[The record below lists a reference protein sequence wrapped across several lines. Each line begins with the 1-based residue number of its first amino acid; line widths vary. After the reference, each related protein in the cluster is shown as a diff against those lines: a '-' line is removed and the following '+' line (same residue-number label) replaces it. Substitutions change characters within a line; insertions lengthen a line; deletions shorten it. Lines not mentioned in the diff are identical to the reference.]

1 MNGLPR
7 ERAPGPDD
15 TGSHPAP
22 GLAGD
27 GPSWQDIAD
36 SAWLASRR
44 LAADRTIAPALPGK
58 PLPHP
63 EPPSTPYL
71 PADMSHPR
79 PQPSGGADVDPPLR
93 PGIQDT
99 GPGGAYAPESN
110 GAVTSA
116 QTHLTTTVGTS
127 TEEPAT
133 YTAARAGNAL
143 RAPRPVPLAK
153 AMRRL
158 GRRVASRTLT
168 ELDETRT
175 AEHGINDG
183 LWVPYLLPVR
193 ENAFDL
199 VLLVDDAPTMRG
211 WERTARQLVV
221 EAARSGAFR
230 DVRSVSV
237 SVTTAGPPVLRRPG
251 GQRADPA
258 ELLDGRGSRLF
269 LVVTDGLGAGWA
281 GEAADT
287 LLARLAG
294 GGPTALV
301 HLLPPYLRHRSS
313 LYPFRATLEA
323 AGFGQL
329 NRYLGCRP
337 PHSLPDPVRPLPEPG
352 DGAVPVPVLSLRPES
367 FRAWADLVTGERG
380 VSATLPV
387 VLAGALAKG
396 ASASGLRAP
405 LIDGPRAASA
415 AVRRFLGLASPLA
428 RHLALLLAVIPLDF
442 DLIEELRDRA
452 VPEAGPDHLAEVLMG
467 GLIDWNRDG
476 EGDVD
481 FADGV
486 REALLATGTRSQ
498 LAQLVGL
505 LSELRAGQGAGA
517 LLRAVLRDPE
527 HAPLPDPSPGNQ
539 SWLRIEL
546 AVLKA
551 LSGPY
556 ARRATRVAAGLAGAP
571 GVSGVP
577 RGGAGASP
585 DKSGSLREGL
595 RAEKT
600 TDPPGGTVPPTPP
613 ETVVDANA
621 GKADHTMD
629 LRAQEHS
636 FVRTGQPKV
645 MGNVPPKNPNFTG
658 RESLLAAVE
667 EQLQQDKTAA
677 VLPHALQGMGGVG
690 KSQIAIEYIY
700 RHSHEYSAI
709 WWIPAEHDSQ
719 ILAALA
725 ELARSL
731 GLDVGPQANT
741 AVPAVREALR
751 TGKPY
756 ENWLLVFDNAENIDA
771 VRAYFPSGGSGKIIV
786 TSRNRDWERVA
797 TPLSV
802 NVFERD
808 ESITLLQRRARGL
821 STEDA
826 DRLAEALGDLPLA
839 IEQAGAWHAA
849 TGMPVAEYLGLLAAR
864 RPEILELDPSPDY
877 PVTVAAAW
885 NISLDRLT
893 QSNPAARQLLE
904 ICAGMAPEP
913 IPLSMLRGGHKM
925 EITPELDP
933 VLRDPLLL
941 ARATRDLSKL
951 SLIKLDHKSGT
962 LQMHRL
968 MQNVLASGIAS
979 EEQARMRRAAHLL
992 LSTAKPGS
1000 PESPE
1005 HWPSYQALLPHVIAS
1020 EAVQSSDPW
1029 VRGLVS
1035 DLVLFLY
1042 YWGAHDAG
1050 EKLAREAYLAWSAQS
1065 GQEDLQVV
1073 RMTKLLGFYLRL
1085 LGRGSEALTLN
1096 ESALAISRT
1105 AQVPDEELIDSMCQ
1119 MASALRYK
1127 GDFYEARTL
1136 DKEADERARDLF
1148 GPEDPET
1155 LKAAHD
1161 YGVSLRLCGEFREAK
1176 QLDEETAHQWELLLG
1191 PANGLTLNTLNALA
1205 IDVREAGDY
1214 RGAHLL
1220 QESTYRTYVT
1230 HFGEDNAATI
1240 RAARNLAV
1248 CRRRAGVLSQAGELT
1263 EETLRRFTSR
1273 YGTEYPDTLATAM
1286 NAIVDRRLGGD
1297 LAGSRELGDK
1307 TLARYRSTLGETH
1320 AYTLGTMVNLAAT
1333 LRAQGEIDGAEALDR
1348 EAAAKFQAT
1357 LGDKHVS
1364 TLTAATGLANDHY
1377 ARLDFARALEVD
1389 EATLGPL
1396 TQSAGSDH
1404 PLTLSCMANLALDL
1418 RGLGRMAEAD
1428 ELNAKAVEG
1437 LTRLLGD
1444 DHPRPTA
1451 ARLYQRIEC
1460 DIAPMPL

>member
-15 TGSHPAP
+15 TGSSAVP
-22 GLAGD
+22 GAAGD

-36 SAWLASRR
+36 SLWLASRR
-44 LAADRTIAPALPGK
+44 LAAGRTAAPAPAVPEADADLP
-58 PLPHP
+58 PAVPP
-63 EPPSTPYL
+63 AVPDSEPWDFS
-71 PADMSHPR
+71 
-79 PQPSGGADVDPPLR
+79 V
-93 PGIQDT
+93 PG
-99 GPGGAYAPESN
+99 SN
-110 GAVTSA
+110 GAVPGA
-116 QTHLTTTVGTS
+116 PTHLTATAGTGG
-127 TEEPAT
+127 EAPGT
-133 YTAARAGNAL
+133 YTAVSAGRTRPAARPL
-143 RAPRPVPLAK
+143 PLAK

-158 GRRVASRTLT
+158 GRRVDSRTLT

-183 LWVPYLLPVR
+183 LWIPYLLPTR

-211 WERTARQLVV
+211 WERTARQLAV
-221 EAARSGAFR
+221 EAARSGSFR

-237 SVTTAGPPVLRRPG
+237 SVPAAGPPVLRRPG
-251 GQRADPA
+251 GQQADPA

-281 GEAADT
+281 GGAADT
-287 LLARLAG
+287 LLARLAA

-313 LYPFRATLEA
+313 LYPFRASLEA
-323 AGFGQL
+323 AGFGAL

-337 PHSLPDPVRPLPEPG
+337 PHSLPDPVRPLPEPD
-352 DGAVPVPVLSLRPES
+352 DGTVPVPVLSLRPES

-396 ASASGLRAP
+396 ASAPGLRAP
-405 LIDGPRAASA
+405 RIDGPRAASA

-428 RHLALLLAVIPLDF
+428 RQLALLLAVVPLDF

-467 GLIDWNRDG
+467 GLINWNGQDG
-476 EGDVD
+476 EGERAVD

-486 REALLATGTRSQ
+486 REALLATGTRTQ
-498 LAQLVGL
+498 LAQLVTL
-505 LSELRAGQGAGA
+505 LSELRSGRGAGA

-527 HAPLPDPSPGNQ
+527 HAPLPDPAPANRP
-539 SWLRIEL
+539 WLRIEL

-556 ARRATRVAAGLAGAP
+556 ARRASRVAAELAGVP
-571 GVSGVP
+571 GASGVT

-595 RAEKT
+595 GAEQT

-613 ETVVDANA
+613 ETVVDENA

-667 EQLQQDKTAA
+667 QQLREDKTAA
-677 VLPHALQGMGGVG
+677 VLPHALHGMGGVG

-700 RHSHEYSAI
+700 RHSHEYSVI
-709 WWIPAEHDSQ
+709 WWIPAEHDSL

-786 TSRNRDWERVA
+786 TSRNREWERVA

-821 STEDA
+821 GAEDA

-849 TGMPVAEYLGLLAAR
+849 TGMPVAEYLELLAAR

-885 NISLDRLT
+885 NISLERLA
-893 QSNPAARQLLE
+893 QNNPAARQLLE

-913 IPLSMLRGGHKM
+913 IPLSMLRGGHKV

-979 EEQARMRRAAHLL
+979 DEQERMRRAAHLL

-1005 HWPSYQALLPHVIAS
+1005 HWPAYQALLPHVIAS
-1020 EAVQSSDPW
+1020 EAVESSDPW

-1035 DLVLFLY
+1035 DVVLFLY

-1050 EKLAREAYLAWSAQS
+1050 ESLARQAWLAWSAQS
-1065 GQEDLQVV
+1065 GAEELQVV
-1073 RMTKLLGFYLRL
+1073 RMTKLLGFYLRV
-1085 LGRGSEALTLN
+1085 LGRGAEALTLN

-1119 MASALRYK
+1119 MASALRYEGK
-1127 GDFYEARTL
+1127 FYEARAL
-1136 DKEADERARDLF
+1136 DEEADERARDLF

-1155 LKAAHD
+1155 LRAAHD
-1161 YGVSLRLCGEFREAK
+1161 YGISMRMCGEFAEARR
-1176 QLDEETAHQWELLLG
+1176 LDEETAHQWELLLG
-1191 PANGLTLNTLNALA
+1191 PTNGLTLNTLNALA

-1214 RGAHLL
+1214 RAAHIL
-1220 QESTYRTYVT
+1220 QESTYQTYVT

-1263 EETLRRFTSR
+1263 EATLLRFTTR
-1273 YGTEYPDTLATAM
+1273 YGTDYPDTLATAM

-1297 LAGSRELGDK
+1297 LAASRDVGEK
-1307 TLARYRSTLGETH
+1307 TLARYRATLGDTH
-1320 AYTLGTMVNLAAT
+1320 AYTLGTMVNFAAT
-1333 LRAQGEIDGAEALDR
+1333 LRALGELDKAEALDR
-1348 EAAAKFQAT
+1348 EATERFRAT
-1357 LGDKHVS
+1357 LGERHVS
-1364 TLTAATGLANDHY
+1364 TLTAAMGLANDHY

-1396 TQSAGSDH
+1396 TRSAGPDH
-1404 PLTLSCMANLALDL
+1404 PLTLSCTANLALDL
-1418 RGLGRMAEAD
+1418 RGLGRVAEAD